1 MKVAIVLGEVA
12 GGVLAHVRSVAGG
25 LIDTGHTVE
34 VAAPAGVLDALAIDG
49 VRRVPVRIGVRPDP
63 RADAATVRLLR
74 GLRDADVVH
83 AHGVR
88 AGALTALARTGRP
101 VVTTLHNA
109 APTTSGVNAAVFK
122 LLLRVAVCSSAVVLS
137 VSPDLDEP
145 ARRAGARDVRRAVIA
160 APDDVVAAPIP
171 HEGFRAVCVGR
182 LTAQKRIDLLI
193 DAATLV
199 DDVRWS
205 VVGDGPDRPSLQ
217 ARIDAGGA
225 PVELLGRRDDVPRVL
240 AAADVAVSTAAWE
253 GQPVWLQEAVRA
265 GLPVVA
271 FDVGGIRET
280 IGAAGVFVDF
290 PHVEGI
296 AGEVRRL
303 AGDPAYRAS
312 RGAQVRAVAATL
324 PTRRDEIDALIG
336 LYESLTT
343 PPMS

>member
-63 RADAATVRLLR
+63 RADAATVGLLR

-101 VVTTLHNA
+101 LVTTLHNA

-122 LLLRVAVCSSAVVLS
+122 LLLRVAARGSAVVLT
-137 VSPDLDEP
+137 VSPDLDAP
-145 ARRAGARDVRRAVIA
+145 ARRAGARDVRRAVVA
-160 APDDVVAAPIP
+160 APDGALPPKP
-171 HEGFRAVCVGR
+171 HDGFRALCIGR
-182 LTAQKRIDLLI
+182 LTVQKRIDLLI
-193 DAATLV
+193 DAAALV
-199 DDVRWS
+199 DGVRWS
-205 VVGDGPDRPSLQ
+205 VVGDGPDRASLQ
-217 ARIDAGGA
+217 AQIDATGA
-225 PVELLGRRDDVPRVL
+225 PVQLLGHRDDVPRL
-240 AAADVAVSTAAWE
+240 LTAADVAVSTAAWE

-265 GLPVVA
+265 GLPVVT

-280 IGAAGVFVDF
+280 IGAAGHFVNF
-290 PHVEGI
+290 PDVEGI

-303 AGDPAYRAS
+303 AGDPAYLAS
-312 RGAQVRAVAATL
+312 RATQVRAVAATL

-343 PPMS
+343 VAMP

>member
-1 MKVAIVLGEVA
+1 MKIAIVLGEVA

-25 LIDTGHTVE
+25 LLDAGHRVD
-34 VAAPAGVLDALAIDG
+34 VAAPPGVLDAVAVDG
-49 VRRVPVRIGVRPDP
+49 VHRVPVHIGERPDP
-63 RADAATVRLLR
+63 RKDAATVRTLHT
-74 GLRDADVVH
+74 LRDADVVH

-88 AGALTALARTGRP
+88 AGALAALAHTGHP

-109 APTTSGVNAAVFK
+109 APTTSRLNAAVFG
-122 LLLRVAVCSSAVVLS
+122 LLLRVAAHGSAVVLT

-160 APDDVVAAPIP
+160 APDTAVPPAP
-171 HEGFRAVCVGR
+171 HDGFRAICVGR

-193 DAATLV
+193 DVAALV
-199 DDVRWS
+199 EGVSWS
-205 VVGDGPDRPSLQ
+205 VVGDGPDRGALQ
-217 ARIDAGGA
+217 QQIDASGA
-225 PVELLGRRDDVPRVL
+225 PVELLGRRDDVPQLL
-240 AAADVAVSTAAWE
+240 AAADIAVSTAAWE

-290 PHVEGI
+290 PRVEGI
-296 AGEVRRL
+296 ASEVRRL
-303 AGDPAYRAS
+303 AGDSAYLTSRRAQ
-312 RGAQVRAVAATL
+312 AQAVAATL

-336 LYESLTT
+336 LYASLMTVS
-343 PPMS
+343 MS